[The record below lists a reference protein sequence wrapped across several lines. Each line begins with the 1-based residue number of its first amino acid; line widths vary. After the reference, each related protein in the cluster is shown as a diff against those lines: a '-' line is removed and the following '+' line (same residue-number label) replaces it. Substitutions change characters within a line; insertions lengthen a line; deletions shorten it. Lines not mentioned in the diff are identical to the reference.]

1 MEDADNTQ
9 FQALYRRFRPSTFAQ
24 VLGQPQVT
32 VALRN
37 AVRDQRVA
45 HAYLFSGPRGTG
57 KTSTA
62 RILAKALNCLDP
74 QDGEPCGVCASCLSV
89 AAGSSFDV
97 VELDAA
103 SNRGIDEVRDLI
115 QSTALVTGGN
125 WRVFIVDEVHMLS
138 SAAAAA
144 LLKTLEEPPPH
155 VVFVLATTDPQKV
168 SATIRSRTQ
177 HYEFRLLPT
186 EVLGELLASIND
198 QAGLGLDSAVL
209 ETVVRRGK
217 GSARDALSTLDAAAA
232 GGMVTDESVPLFALL
247 DALADRDAAAALA
260 AFSDVSAAGSSPR
273 VVGEELVSQLRDA
286 LLCVVA
292 PTNVDR
298 TPEDRKRLT
307 DLASRFELARIT
319 SAITE
324 IGDGLRAMRDAVDQ
338 RIPLEVSLVK
348 ITLTGVPVVTVAAP
362 VQTAPTH
369 AGPVSGSSVASAL
382 SASPPASSPSGAN
395 PASAARASLNAIR
408 GQMTGAAPRAKSA
421 DPKLVSLDTAS
432 PAQTA
437 PAASATRVL
446 AEDSVARLASAV
458 AASSADRVFPSLDD
472 LATRWNQSLLGALP
486 GRVKSRFSTGRW
498 YSVDAASATA
508 TFAVANEPHRQ
519 RCDEFRVDV
528 QQSVTEAFGRTIN
541 VKIVVDPDSASSTR
555 MTEPGH
561 DTESSL
567 IDEVRES
574 GDTSS
579 IRSGPISSPEERLL
593 RAFPGAEEV
602 SS

>member
-1 MEDADNTQ
+1 MDNADIIP
-9 FQALYRRFRPSTFAQ
+9 FQALYRRFRPTTFAE
-24 VLGQPQVT
+24 VVGQPQVT

-74 QDGEPCGVCASCLSV
+74 RDGEPCGVCASCISV

-138 SAAAAA
+138 AAAAAA

-198 QAGLGLDSAVL
+198 KAGLGLQSQVL
-209 ETVVRRGK
+209 DTVVRRGK
-217 GSARDALSTLDAAAA
+217 GSARDALSSLDAAAA
-232 GGMVTDESVPLFALL
+232 GGIVSDESAPLFAIL
-247 DALADRDAAAALA
+247 DALADRDASAALA
-260 AFSDVSAAGSSPR
+260 AFSDASSAGASPR
-273 VVGEELVSQLRDA
+273 VVGEELISQLRDA

-292 PTNVDR
+292 PTSVDR
-298 TPEDRKRLT
+298 GTEDRKRLV
-307 DLASRFELARIT
+307 DLASHFELARIT
-319 SAITE
+319 TAITE
-324 IGDGLRAMRDAVDQ
+324 IGEGLRAMRDAVDQ

-348 ITLTGVPVVTVAAP
+348 ITLTGVPTVQSTTVTPAARVVPGTTELPVVATQQP
-362 VQTAPTH
+362 VGASSSTAPPT
-369 AGPVSGSSVASAL
+369 
-382 SASPPASSPSGAN
+382 ASPTA
-395 PASAARASLNAIR
+395 AARASLNSVR
-408 GQMTGAAPRAKSA
+408 SQMTGAAQPVRSA
-421 DPKLVSLDTAS
+421 EPKLVPLETAS
-432 PAQTA
+432 ITPLV
-437 PAASATRVL
+437 ASASTVST
-446 AEDSVARLASAV
+446 AKGAN
-458 AASSADRVFPSLDD
+458 SSSDQTMPTIDQLVERWTKSL
-472 LATRWNQSLLGALP
+472 LATLP

-498 YSVDAASATA
+498 YSMDVAAGVA

-519 RCDEFRVDV
+519 RCEEFRRDV
-528 QQSVTEAFGRTIN
+528 QSVLSESFGAAID
-541 VKIVVDPDSASSTR
+541 VKIVVDPDSASSLKS
-555 MTEPGH
+555 G
-561 DTESSL
+561 SSSV
-567 IDEVRES
+567 DAEA
-574 GDTSS
+574 S
-579 IRSGPISSPEERLL
+579 IVEEFRDADGSPQAKASPVVSPEERLL